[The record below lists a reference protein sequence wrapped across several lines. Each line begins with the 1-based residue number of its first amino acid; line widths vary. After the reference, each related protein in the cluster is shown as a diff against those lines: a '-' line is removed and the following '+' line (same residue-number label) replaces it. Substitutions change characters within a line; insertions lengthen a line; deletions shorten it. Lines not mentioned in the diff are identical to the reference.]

1 MNKTTNMTE
10 GSILGLVLPF
20 TLPLLLANIGQQ
32 LYQIADAAIVGRG
45 VDLKALAAVGS
56 TDWSYW
62 LILWTVTGLTQ
73 AFATFISR
81 YFGQKRYDRMNKAI
95 AMSAVLSLI
104 IGSVLTVIGLLC
116 AKPLLR
122 LLDTPADII
131 DGAGVYLTTMIG
143 GTLIVTAYNMSASIL
158 RAFGNGRSPLIAMMI
173 AAALNIGL
181 DLLFVLYFKWGI
193 FGAALASVIGQAVAF
208 VYSFMQIRK
217 IEYVSLTKTD
227 FKPDTR
233 LMAEMLR
240 FGLPIAFQFIVIAV
254 SGIVLQSTLNQQG
267 SDYIAGFTA
276 TNKLYGLLESTAL
289 SLGLAFATFFSQN
302 YGAGKYERVKK
313 GVRTGMLLSAGM
325 AVVVMAI
332 IIPSGKLLLQLFIDM
347 NKDGSGAVLEIAYR
361 YLFIMALFLIII
373 YPIHIYRNAL
383 QGIGNALFPMLSGF
397 AESIVRIVMA
407 KVVIRALGID
417 TLFFIEPSA
426 WLAALLISALP
437 YYYYRR
443 TKLKEVQNER
453 T

>member
-1 MNKTTNMTE
+1 
-10 GSILGLVLPF
+10 
-20 TLPLLLANIGQQ
+20 
-32 LYQIADAAIVGRG
+32 
-45 VDLKALAAVGS
+45 
-56 TDWSYW
+56 
-62 LILWTVTGLTQ
+62 
-73 AFATFISR
+73 
-81 YFGQKRYDRMNKAI
+81 
-95 AMSAVLSLI
+95 
-104 IGSVLTVIGLLC
+104 
-116 AKPLLR
+116 
-122 LLDTPADII
+122 
-131 DGAGVYLTTMIG
+131 
-143 GTLIVTAYNMSASIL
+143 
-158 RAFGNGRSPLIAMMI
+158 
-173 AAALNIGL
+173 
-181 DLLFVLYFKWGI
+181 
-193 FGAALASVIGQAVAF
+193 
-208 VYSFMQIRK
+208 
-217 IEYVSLTKTD
+217 
-227 FKPDTR
+227 
-233 LMAEMLR
+233 MAEMLR

-313 GVRTGMLLSAGM
+313 GVRTGMLLAAGM

-332 IIPSGKLLLQLFIDM
+332 IIPSGKLLLQIFINM
-347 NKDGSGAVLEIAYR
+347 TKDGSGAVLNIAYR
-361 YLFIMALFLIII
+361 YLFIMSLFLIII

-407 KVVIRALGID
+407 KVVIRVLGID

-437 YYYYRR
+437 YYHYRR
-443 TKLKEVQNER
+443 TKLKEVKNEH

>member
-1 MNKTTNMTE
+1 
-10 GSILGLVLPF
+10 
-20 TLPLLLANIGQQ
+20 
-32 LYQIADAAIVGRG
+32 
-45 VDLKALAAVGS
+45 
-56 TDWSYW
+56 
-62 LILWTVTGLTQ
+62 
-73 AFATFISR
+73 
-81 YFGQKRYDRMNKAI
+81 MNKAI

-104 IGSVLTVIGLLC
+104 IGSVLTVAGLLC

-131 DGAGVYLTTMIG
+131 DGAGVYLMTMIG

-158 RAFGNGRSPLIAMMI
+158 RAFGNGRSPLIAMII
-173 AAALNIGL
+173 AAVLNIGL
-181 DLLFVLYFKWGI
+181 DLLFVLCFKWGI

-208 VYSFMQIRK
+208 IYSFMQIRK

-313 GVRTGMLLSAGM
+313 GVRTGMLLAAGM

-332 IIPSGKLLLQLFIDM
+332 IIPSGKLLLQIFINM
-347 NKDGSGAVLEIAYR
+347 TKDGSGAVLNIAYR
-361 YLFIMALFLIII
+361 YLFIMSLFLIII

-407 KVVIRALGID
+407 KVVIRVLGID

-437 YYYYRR
+437 YYHYRR
-443 TKLKEVQNER
+443 TKLKEVKNEH